1 MAIANWA
8 RVPPATSLITTS
20 GRQAAAEGIS
30 VFVATGDSGSP
41 SCDQGGDSI
50 GYPYSAQYGLSVNGI
65 ASTPYNTAVGG
76 TDFSWCKPVYNSA
89 GTAITGCP
97 TSSTTQGS
105 PAYWNTSNNGTTGA
119 SAAGYVPEIPW
130 NDTCLNPIWASYI
143 QSLAPLVVQATGASA
158 PTNPE
163 AACNYVQNNWYAIN
177 QQQINA
183 GYAPFILA
191 TYVDTVGGSGGASNC
206 VVNDGSNTS
215 SCSTSITSTGGSF
228 GSIPLHN
235 DGWVK
240 PPWQTGIAGI
250 PNDGVRDIPDVSFFS
265 GDGSLQSAT
274 LICVSALGSCVT
286 SGQLASP
293 TTQPTAQ
300 EVGGTS
306 VATPQMAGVMA
317 LINQKT
323 GAAQGLASPGLYS
336 LAARQTYSQCSAESV
351 TTSTSCYFNDIDQGT
366 ISMPCD
372 NGATIGGTTF
382 NSSTQQWQSSTT
394 YPGIV
399 SPNCAALNSGDQVGT
414 LVSSGTTPAY
424 NGAAGFDLATGLG
437 SLNVANVVNAWV
449 STAGPNTATL
459 TLNAA
464 PTTIT
469 INQAVTV
476 TASVTGNFGTAT
488 GTVTVTG
495 DGYSSGIVDLSSGS
509 ATINIPANSLAAGAD
524 TLTVYYSGDS
534 NYART
539 SNSVNVTVDVMTPTV
554 SVSAPSAANYA
565 NALNVSVSVAGP
577 TGSVAIPT
585 GTVSLSGGGYASR
598 SHCPLS
604 RQRHHHHPS
613 QQARRRQRYSHRD
626 LQRRRQLRRQHRN
639 DHSQHRHH
647 SPRASNHRRNPGNDH
662 RKLRPAPGRNG
673 HLDRLWPHTHRHSH
687 AQSRQLHL
695 TGHGTHRRRCHLH
708 HPRQQS
714 PRRISHAHPHL

>member
-1 MAIANWA
+1 MA
-8 RVPPATSLITTS
+8 
-20 GRQAAAEGIS
+20 
-30 VFVATGDSGSP
+30 SP
-41 SCDQGGDSI
+41 SAESL
-50 GYPYSAQYGLSVNGI
+50 PRPTTPPSAVQ
-65 ASTPYNTAVGG
+65 T
-76 TDFSWCKPVYNSA
+76 SA
-89 GTAITGCP
+89 GASPYTTPPEQPSPAAQP
-97 TSSTTQGS
+97 QAPTQGS

-177 QQQINA
+177 QQQITT

-206 VVNDGSNTS
+206 VVNDGSNIS

-240 PPWQTGIAGI
+240 PPWQTGVAGI
-250 PNDGVRDIPDVSFFS
+250 PNDGVRDIPDVSFFA

-323 GAAQGLASPGLYS
+323 GAAQGLANPELYS

-372 NGATIGGTTF
+372 NGATIGGTVY
-382 NSSTQQWQSSTT
+382 NSSTRQWQSSTT

-539 SNSVNVTVDVMTPTV
+539 SNTVNVTVDVMTPTV

-585 GTVSLSGGGYASR
+585 GTVSLSGGGYASGATA
-598 SHCPLS
+598 LS
-604 RQRHHHHPS
+604 AGSATITIPANRL
-613 QQARRRQRYSHRD
+613 AG
-626 LQRRRQLRRQHRN
+626 
-639 DHSQHRHH
+639 
-647 SPRASNHRRNPGNDH
+647 GNDT
-662 RKLRPAPGRNG
+662 LTVTYSGDANYAGNTGSTTVNIVTTPPVPPTIVVTPATTTVNSGTSLGRNG

-695 TGHGTHRRRCHLH
+695 TGHGPHRRHRHLH